1 MYMKK
6 PRILLIGTIEQSDV
20 QNWEKA
26 NVVAAYDP
34 YSVTRQEESPVE
46 MLSEPC
52 LDPGY
57 IDAVVFVVPNY
68 DKLPVELVCRALE
81 QGFSV
86 LIQKLRI
93 NRYDDLDP
101 LRMLPNKMRNRLY
114 IGEQYRY
121 QPGALAIKQ
130 AVKEGRIGAV
140 EYVGWK
146 CTLEMNQRASWM
158 DAYQHLVLEDLA
170 YHHMGTLTDILGPI
184 DGIIHAR
191 SWCPSWMN
199 DRGYCS
205 FLLYS
210 DNLVMNYDVRWGA
223 PVIHNNFFGELVLEG
238 AGGQIW
244 TNGERAVLY
253 KRKGGAEKLAC
264 PVPKYTG
271 WAGIVNHFCDF
282 LLGVTN
288 PLTGDLFNF
297 DSFDNVLKLLYAGVM
312 SMETGTA
319 VRISMVE
326 C

>member
-1 MYMKK
+1 MKK
-6 PRILLIGTIEQSDV
+6 PRILLIGTFEQSDV

-46 MLSEPC
+46 MLSAPC

-68 DKLPVELVCRALE
+68 DKLPVEMVCRALE
-81 QGFSV
+81 Q
-86 LIQKLRI
+86 
-93 NRYDDLDP
+93 
-101 LRMLPNKMRNRLY
+101 
-114 IGEQYRY
+114 
-121 QPGALAIKQ
+121 
-130 AVKEGRIGAV
+130 
-140 EYVGWK
+140 GWK